1 MGKNF
6 GENFSEEFRN
16 TTVTISVQEMGEI
29 IARRMVEICDPD
41 VVGKNPDLEGI
52 WKNPDLEGVLIRMII
67 SDILRGFGASI
78 MSDMFKD
85 VDFGDKLEIEPNK

>member
-29 IARRMVEICDPD
+29 IARRMVEICDPKIVED
-41 VVGKNPDLEGI
+41 NPDLEGI
-52 WKNPDLEGVLIRMII
+52 LIHMII